1 MRLQLFSLAFKDSA
15 IPSVDH
21 MKFEMNMTDDSW
33 LNIATRILTSNQSTS
48 KINCP
53 QKFYATQHHAIC
65 QSLHGGGP
73 VIWAGGAR
81 KYNVWF
87 MNVILLIWIFL
98 YINNNHQSMAAT
110 VPQQVE
116 FNTKKC
122 LLFHPTTKC
131 TTPCLM
137 TCSIF
142 KIDVF
147 TFRIISL
154 NVFMRR
160 RPNSQWSNPTC
171 CLFYIDIVM
180 PADVLATLGA
190 RASAGMV
197 MIPEPEYSSPAS
209 EEISL
214 CGRSQIIAIR
224 IQWASDISRFIVS
237 Q

>member
-1 MRLQLFSLAFKDSA
+1 MQFVSRFTVVVPLYGLGMRGNTMCGSWTWFCWYGSLFISTITTKAWLQLY
-15 IPSVDH
+15 H
-21 MKFEMNMTDDSW
+21 N
-33 LNIATRILTSNQSTS
+33 RSNST
-48 KINCP
+48 
-53 QKFYATQHHAIC
+53 H
-65 QSLHGGGP
+65 
-73 VIWAGGAR
+73 
-81 KYNVWF
+81 
-87 MNVILLIWIFL
+87 
-98 YINNNHQSMAAT
+98 
-110 VPQQVE
+110 
-116 FNTKKC
+116 KKC

-137 TCSIF
+137 TCSLF

-160 RPNSQWSNPTC
+160 RPNSQWSNPNC
-171 CLFYIDIVM
+171 CLFYIDNAM

-214 CGRSQIIAIR
+214 RGRSQIIVIR
-224 IQWASDISRFIVS
+224 IQCASDISRFIVS